1 MTRGMK
7 RLLIG
12 FAVPAFATAVA
23 AQESLTTAKDMYA
36 SAAYEDAL
44 STLTRLHDSAGTAAP
59 IAVQIDQYRAFC
71 LFALGR
77 TAEAQSVAEAL
88 IAKDPLLQLDDGDA
102 SPRIVAMFADV
113 RKRLLPGLTRDEYR
127 TARASLDRKDF
138 ASAEAQ
144 LTMTR
149 RMLEEAQKLGSSD
162 EAIGDFRVLVDGFL
176 ELTRS
181 AAEAR
186 ATDQRSQAPAAGPA
200 AASPAA
206 ASPSAAGPSPGGPSP
221 AAPPHAALV
230 PNTPAQSLQVYDS
243 SAPDVVA
250 PVVLHQAMPTIPPT
264 VSSVLSA
271 IHKSGVL
278 DVTIDQQGNVERVV
292 MRERVHP
299 IFDTLVLDAAR
310 NWKYR
315 PAMKDGVAV
324 RYLKTIAIVK
334 P

>member
-7 RLLIG
+7 RLLIS
-12 FAVPAFATAVA
+12 FAVLAFATAGA
-23 AQESLTTAKDMYA
+23 AQESLTTAKDLYA

-44 STLTRLHDSAGTAAP
+44 STLTRLHDSAGTAAS

-88 IAKDPLLQLDDGDA
+88 ISKDPLLQLDDGGA

-138 ASAEAQ
+138 TSAESQ

-149 RMLEEAQKLGSSD
+149 RMLEEAQRIGSSD

-176 ELTRS
+176 ELTRL

-186 ATDQRSQAPAAGPA
+186 ATDPRSQAPAGPS
-200 AASPAA
+200 AASPSA
-206 ASPSAAGPSPGGPSP
+206 ASPSAAGPSP
-221 AAPPHAALV
+221 AAPAHAALA
-230 PNTPAQSLQVYDS
+230 PNTPARPLQVYDS
-243 SAPDVVA
+243 SATDVVA
-250 PVVLHQAMPTIPPT
+250 PVVLHQAMPAIPPN

-334 P
+334 Q